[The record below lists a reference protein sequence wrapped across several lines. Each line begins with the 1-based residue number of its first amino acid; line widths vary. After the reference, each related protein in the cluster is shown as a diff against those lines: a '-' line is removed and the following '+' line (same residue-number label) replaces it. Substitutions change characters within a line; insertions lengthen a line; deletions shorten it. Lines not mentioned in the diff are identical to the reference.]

1 MTRFILF
8 LSCTFGSICCL
19 AGQSINPSNPEIAQ
33 DFDGVAFPSFVE
45 DLSAAHGLQFYFF
58 PGWVADLRVQQ
69 RKTPAKLTDILD
81 WTFSETEYR
90 YFINAQGQIVL
101 TSGSAIR
108 SEIKWKTKDTAEE
121 KTDEEISSLVNAS
134 LENQLENFET
144 EWFTI
149 GDPAAPE
156 QKPKVKLSGVVS
168 NSDTKEALEGAIIY
182 VDELAQGTTTDSSG
196 YYELLLP
203 QGRYQVTF
211 QSVGLKEKVRK
222 LQLYASGQMDV
233 GLGAL
238 ILNIEEVVVSAN
250 KKASIRNVQMG
261 VDALKTETIKELPTL
276 LGEVDVIRSAL
287 MLPGVQSVGEFSS
300 GINVRGGGADQNL
313 VLLNGAPVFNASHLF
328 GFTSSFS
335 SDVIDGF
342 ELYKSS
348 IPAKYGGR
356 ISSVLEVQMKEGAN
370 DRWWV
375 KGGISP
381 VTGRLSLEGPLI
393 KDKTTLLL
401 SARSTYA
408 DWILDRIDNASIRNS
423 RANYYDLTARVKTKI
438 AQNDFLD
445 VSGYFS
451 NDNFKLNGDSTFGY
465 QNSHVVVNYQ
475 HAFGDNLFGTF
486 SGIYS
491 GYQFKVSSDKQPL
504 TGFELSYRINYGE
517 GRAHFSYAP
526 GDNHQLNFGFN
537 LVNYRLDPG
546 LIKGNTPES
555 ITERREL
562 ARENALEGSVYLSD
576 EWSVSDAFSIS
587 AGLRFTH
594 YMFLGP
600 QAVNEYRP
608 NAPRIEDN
616 IIGTRDFGSGA
627 LVQSYNGPEYRLSM
641 RYALDPN
648 NSIKLALN
656 RNRQYL
662 SMLFNSATVSPTA
675 TWKLSDRHILP
686 QTGDQ
691 FSLGFFRNMMND
703 NLEFSLE
710 GYYKIIQNMV
720 EYKAGAEL
728 LLNESLETDVIN
740 GDGRAYGVELL
751 LKKNGRRLNGW
762 LSYTY
767 SRTRFRSN
775 SDFPED
781 QINEGKWFP
790 SNFDKPHDLTFVS
803 YLKATRRFSISTN
816 VTFSTGRPV
825 TIPVAKYLFANGL
838 RLQYSRR
845 NEFRVPDYFRWDI
858 SINLDGNHRSKKLAH
873 SSWSMSLYNVTGR
886 NNVYSI
892 YFVSDGVDT
901 RGYQLSI
908 FGRPFLTLTYN
919 FKI

>member
-1 MTRFILF
+1 MLVI
-8 LSCTFGSICCL
+8 SCSISSFFCL
-19 AGQSINPSNPEIAQ
+19 IAQ
-33 DFDGVAFPSFVE
+33 STDPFHLEIDQDYDGVTFQTFVE
-45 DLSAAHGLQFYFF
+45 DLSKTYDLQFYYFS
-58 PGWVADLRVQQ
+58 GWMTDVQVHQ
-69 RKTPAKLTDILD
+69 QKTPAKLTEILA
-81 WTFSETEYR
+81 WTFTGTEYQ
-90 YFINAQGQIVL
+90 YFINAQGQVVL
-101 TSGSAIR
+101 TAGSTIR
-108 SEIKWKTKDTAEE
+108 PEINWKTANDVEE
-121 KTDEEISSLVNAS
+121 VTNTEIAPVVNTS
-134 LENQLENFET
+134 LEKQLEDFET

-156 QKPKVKLSGVVS
+156 QKPKVKLSGWVR
-168 NSDTKEALEGAIIY
+168 NSDTEEALDGAIIY

-196 YYELLLP
+196 YYELMLP

-211 QSVGLKEKVRK
+211 QSVGLKEKIQK

-250 KKASIRNVQMG
+250 KKASIRDVKMG
-261 VDALKTETIKELPTL
+261 VEALKTETIKELPTL
-276 LGEVDVIRSAL
+276 LGEVDVIRTAL

-381 VTGRLSLEGPLI
+381 VTGRVTVEGPVI

-408 DWILDRIDNASIRNS
+408 DWILDRIENASIRNS
-423 RANYYDLTARVKTKI
+423 RANYYDFTGRVKTKI

-451 NDNFKLNGDSTFGY
+451 NDDFTLNGDSTFGY
-465 QNSHVVVNYQ
+465 QNSNVVVNYQ
-475 HAFGDNLFGTF
+475 RAFGDRLFGTF
-486 SGIYS
+486 SGVYS
-491 GYQFKVSSDKQPL
+491 SYQFKVSSDKQPL
-504 TGFELSYRINYGE
+504 TGFELSYKINYAE

-526 GDNHQLNFGFN
+526 SDDHQLNFGVN

-546 LIKGNTPES
+546 RIKGNTSES
-555 ITERREL
+555 ITENRALSE
-562 ARENALEGSVYLSD
+562 EIALEGSVYLSD
-576 EWSVSDAFSIS
+576 EWTVSDAFSIS
-587 AGLRFTH
+587 AGLRFTQ

-600 QAVNEYRP
+600 QTVNEYRA
-608 NAPRIEDN
+608 NAPRIESN
-616 IIGTRDFGSGA
+616 VLGTRDFASGE

-648 NSIKLALN
+648 NSFKLALN

-675 TWKLSDRHILP
+675 TWKLSDQHILP

-691 FSLGFFRNMMND
+691 FSLGFFRNMMD
-703 NLEFSLE
+703 DQLEFSVE

-728 LLNESLETDVIN
+728 LLNENLETDVIN

-775 SDFPED
+775 SIFPED
-781 QINEGKWFP
+781 QINQGQWFP

-803 YLKATRRFSISTN
+803 YIKASRRVSISTN
-816 VTFSTGRPV
+816 LTYSTGRPV

-858 SINLDGNHRSKKLAH
+858 SVNLDGNHRSKKLAH

-886 NNVYSI
+886 RNVYSI
-892 YFVSDGVDT
+892 YFVSDGVDAQ
-901 RGYQLSI
+901 GYKLSI